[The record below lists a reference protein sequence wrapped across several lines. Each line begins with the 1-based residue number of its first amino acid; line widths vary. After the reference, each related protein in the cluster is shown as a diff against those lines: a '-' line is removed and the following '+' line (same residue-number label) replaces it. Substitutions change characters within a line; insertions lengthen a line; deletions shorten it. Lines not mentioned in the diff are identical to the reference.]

1 MALAERAAADAGLL
15 RADVGAR
22 VDEID
27 ELRRGA
33 DLRDERHRRTQGAE
47 PEPEPEIGRN
57 VTEMK
62 SDGSKDA
69 EAWREKDTGGPRRL
83 QANKCS
89 GPELASH
96 TNAIAVECCDEPT
109 EDCSDGYPHTCN
121 AGCAG
126 LLLPFWDDCRA
137 ALGKESSQF
146 EGTVAL
152 CAPPPPP
159 APAAGVRAAQTFSR
173 VCTSANLATC
183 VPTCDATVSEFML
196 HIEID
201 GQGTAMTCNK
211 YDGTFS
217 WQGLASLG
225 GCVSA
230 DSGAFFSSVNS
241 EAPPGCTSI
250 SP

>member
-126 LLLPFWDDCRA
+126 LLLPFWDDCCAQLADLARVKLGSRPREPLRHRLLRLPSAPETPLLRSDTAPRA
-137 ALGKESSQF
+137 SSSRTSPR
-146 EGTVAL
+146 ET
-152 CAPPPPP
+152 P
-159 APAAGVRAAQTFSR
+159 AGFSHPLLARQAAKR
-173 VCTSANLATC
+173 SA
-183 VPTCDATVSEFML
+183 
-196 HIEID
+196 
-201 GQGTAMTCNK
+201 
-211 YDGTFS
+211 
-217 WQGLASLG
+217 
-225 GCVSA
+225 
-230 DSGAFFSSVNS
+230 
-241 EAPPGCTSI
+241 
-250 SP
+250 